1 MTYGKALNKGRG
13 LFYDDDKGFG
23 KWKQEKIYSI
33 NLINLI
39 KEIPYHLDEQ
49 AAMWAA
55 ENTDLMYE
63 IMEENPRIKTVRGAH
78 TYVRIA

>member
-1 MTYGKALNKGRG
+1 MFARG
-13 LFYDDDKGFG
+13 GQGDKDFG
-23 KWKQEKIYSI
+23 EWKVVSQLETPSR
-33 NLINLI
+33 
-39 KEIPYHLDEQ
+39 DEAA

>member
-1 MTYGKALNKGRG
+1 MERL
-13 LFYDDDKGFG
+13 
-23 KWKQEKIYSI
+23 
-33 NLINLI
+33 
-39 KEIPYHLDEQ
+39 

>member
-1 MTYGKALNKGRG
+1 MTYGKALNVGREKFSG
-13 LFYDDDKGFG
+13 DLEFG
-23 KWKQEKIYSI
+23 QWVSECQ
-33 NLINLI
+33 
-39 KEIPYHLDEQ
+39 LDTADRHERL

-55 ENTDLMYE
+55 DNTDLMHK

>member
-1 MTYGKALNKGRG
+1 MIYGKALNEGRK
-13 LFYDDDKGFG
+13 LFPSDELFG
-23 KWKQEKIYSI
+23 QWVLG
-33 NLINLI
+33 NLPITEH
-39 KEIPYHLDEQ
+39 KERQ

-55 ENTDLMYE
+55 ENTDLMHK